1 MPFIYSIKC
10 KVAPF
15 HEYIG
20 QTTQNDFQV
29 RLNGHISDVKNG
41 RKRHLYNSIRKYGW
55 GDFVIEILHEF
66 PKTGNWEER
75 LDELEIREIA
85 ERNTLAP
92 NGYNNEAGGNRNKV
106 LHEDTKALMSAVR
119 SGERHSMFGK
129 NHSAETCQAI
139 REANTKPVQQ
149 WSKDGSELLRT
160 FVSIDEAEF
169 RVAGGGHITQVCNG
183 KRKTAGGFHWKF
195 VDEADMETKE
205 VLKFTKI
212 QQWSFDGSSLIREFD
227 TICAAAQATG
237 ADRRVISKCCKGVGR
252 SAGGFKW
259 KVLI

>member
-1 MPFIYSIKC
+1 MPFIYSIQC

-15 HEYIG
+15 NEYIG
-20 QTTQNDFQV
+20 QTTQDDFQV
-29 RLNGHISDVKNG
+29 RLNGHVSDVKNG

-55 GDFVIEILHEF
+55 GDFKIEILHEF

-92 NGYNNEAGGNRNKV
+92 NGYNNETGGNRNKV
-106 LHEDTKALMSAVR
+106 LHEDTKALMSTVR
-119 SGERHSMFGK
+119 SAELHPMFGK
-129 NHSAETCQAI
+129 NHSAEACQAL

-160 FVSIDEAEF
+160 FGSIDEAFKETG
-169 RVAGGGHITQVCNG
+169 AWHITNVCNG
-183 KRKTAGGFHWKF
+183 KRASAGGFHWKF

-205 VLKFTKI
+205 VLKFKKV
-212 QQWSFDGSSLIREFD
+212 QQWSFDGATLIQEYD
-227 TICAAAQATG
+227 TIKAAAQATG
-237 ADRRVISKCCKGVGR
+237 ADRRGISRCCKGAAR
-252 SAGGFKW
+252 SAGGFNW